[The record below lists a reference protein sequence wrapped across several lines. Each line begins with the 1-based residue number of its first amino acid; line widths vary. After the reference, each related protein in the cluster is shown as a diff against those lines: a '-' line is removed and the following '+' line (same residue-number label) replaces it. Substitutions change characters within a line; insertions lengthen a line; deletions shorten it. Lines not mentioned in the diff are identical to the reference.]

1 MVDAERYRQMFQEA
15 EQHADYWID
24 GPISEFTRD
33 LDRLMKEKEVS
44 RAELARRMGTSRA
57 YITKMLGG
65 NANFT
70 LMTMVKLA
78 MALDGAVHI
87 HISDRRAVTR
97 WKDLSPEETV
107 KQARRKAARARRS
120 RKSRK
125 EEQNPLNDAGR

>member
-1 MVDAERYRQMFQEA
+1 MVDAERYRRMFQEA

-24 GPISEFTRD
+24 GPISEFTED
-33 LDRLMKEKEVS
+33 LSRLMAEKEVT

-57 YITKMLGG
+57 YITKMMSG

-87 HISDRRAVTR
+87 HISDKRAVTR
-97 WKDLSPEETV
+97 WKDLSPEEAV
-107 KQARRKAARARRS
+107 KQARKKTARARRRS
-120 RKSRK
+120 RKLQEK
-125 EEQNPLNDAGR
+125 PQEEEGS